1 MKCSKC
7 GAECNDKLVFCLE
20 CGSPLQ
26 VMTDFS
32 LMEQEL
38 ANSIGEFMD
47 EMEQEESMNFDDFED
62 MKTID
67 VPVDEINMEL
77 KIVDINREVSKKSD
91 IYEDD
96 MLYEE
101 EEEITPVY
109 VPRKKKAK
117 KKNNT
122 KLYVIFGAVTIC
134 AIVAVVALLVIMGK
148 GNGDKTPEV
157 KDFAYYCEEAE
168 SDLNASKLDSALD
181 NALLALENA
190 KTDEDIVRV
199 RLMIKSIYEAQN
211 FTGEL
216 YMNNLEEL
224 FKRGQNSAE
233 NAATLL
239 GYYAQKNNGE
249 GLLTMFDYVTEDVA
263 RENLGE
269 KFIEKP
275 EISLESGQYINVINV
290 EIKADKDSTIY
301 YAVYKENEDI
311 KYEEYTG
318 PVEINE
324 LGDFVLSTYSVNA
337 DGMVSYKNICNY
349 KIVEGEMTG
358 PAITPESGT
367 YKEPTKITITVPEGG
382 KVYYTYDGTEPDEKA
397 IEYTEPVEMLKGVNT
412 IKAVAIDKYGNKSEV
427 TSVLYNLKL
436 SRNETVNSGEEKV
449 WNHYITTGIINSE
462 GITADG
468 SVIEIS
474 YHNAY
479 EIGNAEY
486 YVYQVVTTSADG
498 TSTAGT
504 IYCGVNT
511 YDGTVVV
518 NLVEDGEN
526 FVIPEV
532 ESEN

>member
-47 EMEQEESMNFDDFED
+47 EMEQEECMEPDDFED

-91 IYEDD
+91 IYEEDL
-96 MLYEE
+96 LYEE

-122 KLYVIFGAVTIC
+122 KLYIIFGAVAVCVI
-134 AIVAVVALLVIMGK
+134 AIVVALLMFMGK
-148 GNGDKTPEV
+148 GDGDKTPKV
-157 KDFAYYCEEAE
+157 KDFTYYCEEAE

-190 KTDEDIVRV
+190 KTDEDIVKV
-199 RLMIKSIYEAQN
+199 RLLIKSIYEAQN

-224 FKRGQNSAE
+224 FKRGQNSSE
-233 NAATLL
+233 NASTLL
-239 GYYAQKNNGE
+239 GYYAQKNNSE
-249 GLLTMFDYVTEDVA
+249 GLLNMFDYVSEDVA
-263 RENLGE
+263 RECLGE
-269 KFIEKP
+269 LFIEKP
-275 EISLESGQYINVINV
+275 EVSLESGQYINVINI
-290 EIKADKDSTIY
+290 EIKADEDSTIY
-301 YAVYKENEDI
+301 YAVYKENSDI
-311 KYEEYTG
+311 KYEEYTK

-324 LGDFVLSTYSVNA
+324 LGDFVLSAYSVNA
-337 DGMVSYKNICNY
+337 DGMVSFKNICNY

-358 PAITPESGT
+358 PVITPESGT
-367 YKEPTKITITVPEGG
+367 YKEPTKITIAVPEGS

-397 IEYTEPVEMLKGVNT
+397 TEYTEPIEMLKGVNT
-412 IKAVAIDKYGNKSEV
+412 IKAVAIDKYGNKSEI
-427 TSVLYNLKL
+427 TSILYNLKL
-436 SRNETVNSGEEKV
+436 SRNETVDSGKEKV
-449 WNHYITTGIINSE
+449 WNHYITAGIVNSE
-462 GITADG
+462 GITVDG
-468 SVIEIS
+468 AVLEIS

-479 EIGNAEY
+479 EIGNGEY
-486 YVYQVVTTSADG
+486 YVYQVVTTSEDG
-498 TSTAGT
+498 TTTAGIT
-504 IYCGVNT
+504 YCGVNT
-511 YDGTVVV
+511 YDGTVA
-518 NLVEDGEN
+518 LGLIEDGEG
-526 FVIPEV
+526 FIIPET

>member
-47 EMEQEESMNFDDFED
+47 EMEQEESIDFDEFED

-96 MLYEE
+96 LLYEE

-122 KLYVIFGAVTIC
+122 KLYIIFGAVAVCVI
-134 AIVAVVALLVIMGK
+134 AIVVALLVFMGK
-148 GNGDKTPEV
+148 GDGDKEPEV
-157 KDFAYYCEEAE
+157 KDFTYYYEEAE
-168 SDLNASKLDSALD
+168 GDLNTSKLDKALD

-190 KTDEDIVRV
+190 KNDEDIVKA
-199 RLMIKSIYEAQN
+199 RLLIKLIYEAQN

-224 FKRGQNSAE
+224 FKRGQKNDE
-233 NAATLL
+233 NAAILL
-239 GYYAQKNNGE
+239 TYYAEKNNGE
-249 GLLTMFDYVTEDVA
+249 GILRMFDYVTETVA
-263 RENLGE
+263 RECLG
-269 KFIEKP
+269 KMFIDKP
-275 EISLESGQYINVINV
+275 EVNLESGQYINVINI
-290 EIKADKDSTIY
+290 EINADKDSTIY
-301 YAVYKENEDI
+301 YAVYKEGSD
-311 KYEEYTG
+311 YEYVEYKG

-324 LGDFVLSTYSVNA
+324 LGEFTLSTYSVNE
-337 DGMVSYKNICNY
+337 DGMISYKNICNY
-349 KIVEGEMTG
+349 TIVEGEMTG

-367 YKEPTKITITVPEGG
+367 YKEPTKITIAVPEGG

-397 IEYTEPVEMLKGVNT
+397 TEYTEPVEMLKGVNT
-412 IKAVAIDKYGNKSEV
+412 IKAVAIDKYGNKSEI

-436 SRNETVNSGEEKV
+436 SRNETVDSGKEKV
-449 WNHYITTGIINSE
+449 WNHYLTSGIINAE

-468 SVIEIS
+468 SVLEIS

-479 EIGNAEY
+479 EIGNGEY

-498 TSTAGT
+498 TTTAGIT
-504 IYCGVNT
+504 YCGVNT
-511 YDGTVVV
+511 YDGTVA
-518 NLVEDGEN
+518 LGLIEGEEG
-526 FVIPEV
+526 FIIPE
-532 ESEN
+532 SE